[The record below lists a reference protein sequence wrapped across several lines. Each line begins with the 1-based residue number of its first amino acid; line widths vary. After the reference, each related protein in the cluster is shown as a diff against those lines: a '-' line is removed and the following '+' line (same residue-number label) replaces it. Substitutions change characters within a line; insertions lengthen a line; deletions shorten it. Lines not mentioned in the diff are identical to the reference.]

1 MKYRTLSK
9 RCMKWCRLMR
19 LYGIKAKQSEER
31 CGKSADRLRKLNQM
45 ARKIYFIYV
54 DKYVN
59 QYQSKGR

>member
-1 MKYRTLSK
+1 
-9 RCMKWCRLMR
+9 MR

>member
-1 MKYRTLSK
+1 MKYRTLNK
-9 RCMKWCRLMR
+9 RINKWQRITLLYAMKYL
-19 LYGIKAKQSEER
+19 QSESR
-31 CGKSADRLRKLNQM
+31 NGNSADRLRKLNQM